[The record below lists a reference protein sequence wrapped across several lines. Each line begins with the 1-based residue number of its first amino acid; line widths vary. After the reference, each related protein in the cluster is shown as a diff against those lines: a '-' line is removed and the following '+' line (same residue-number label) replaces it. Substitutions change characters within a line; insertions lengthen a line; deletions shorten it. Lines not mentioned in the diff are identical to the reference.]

1 MVQLA
6 IHDQDF
12 CKHVNGSL
20 ASRERVLE
28 VQMVPVVQALVPVL
42 LLVQL
47 QVLLLLLLAQL

>member
-47 QVLLLLLLAQL
+47 QVLLLLLAQL